1 MKFDITP
8 PPTCSTREAAE
19 VLGISVRTAQLWVE
33 EGRLQAWKTP
43 GGHRRILRTSVDHLF
58 EQQQLTARQG
68 SMELSIH
75 VLDARS
81 ERRDALQLRLQEH
94 FPNCSLSLS
103 ANAFDGLLKIG
114 EQTPHILI
122 ADIRLLGEDDF
133 RIIDAVD
140 RRPRLRNMLVIVFG
154 DEGQVPD
161 TVRRKLPANF
171 SLLPPGGNADEML
184 RLIKAYNLGRR
195 NPLRPA

>member
-58 EQQQLTARQG
+58 EQQQLAARQG
-68 SMELSIH
+68 CMELSVH
-75 VLDARS
+75 LLDARPG
-81 ERRDALQLRLQEH
+81 RRDSLQARLQEH
-94 FPNCSLSLS
+94 FPTCSVSLS
-103 ANAFDGLLKIG
+103 ANTFDALLKIG

-122 ADIRLLGEDDF
+122 ADIRQLGEDDF

-140 RRPRLRNMLVIVFG
+140 RRPRLRNMLVIVLG
-154 DEGQVPD
+154 AEAAGLD
-161 TVRRKLPANF
+161 TVPRRLPANF
-171 SLLPPGGNADEML
+171 SLLPAGGDEAEML
-184 RLIKAYNLGRR
+184 RLVNAYNLGRR